1 MFRLAVALAAAA
13 ALAALTTAADAPAR
27 KLMVYF
33 GTYTGQQS
41 GPKSNGIYRCE
52 LDLATGKLSRPVLA
66 GKATNPSFLAIHPN
80 SKFLY
85 AVGEVNMV
93 GQKRGGGV
101 SAFAIDDKG
110 DLTLLNQESSLGA
123 GPCHIVLDKEG
134 KHAFAANYGGGSAVA
149 LPIGKDG
156 KLGPAT
162 GFVQHKGSSVDK
174 SRQQGPH
181 AHSINLDAA
190 GKFAFVADL
199 GLDKVLIYKVE
210 DGKLVA
216 NDPPSVSVPA
226 GGGPRH
232 FAFHP
237 NGKFAYVC
245 NEMTSTVSALSYD
258 ATKGA
263 LEVLQTTSTLP
274 KPHKGNS
281 TAEVVVH
288 PSGKFV
294 YVSNRVHNSIAAFT
308 VDEKTGKLTASG
320 HATKGINIPRNFAL
334 DPTGTW
340 CLVANQAGNDV
351 VVFKVDAKT
360 GALSPTDVRVAV
372 AAPVCVRMMA
382 WPRGG

>member
-1 MFRLAVALAAAA
+1 MSRLAVALAASA
-13 ALAALTTAADAPAR
+13 ALAALTPADDDSAPK

-33 GTYTGQQS
+33 GTYTGQKT
-41 GPKSNGIYRCE
+41 GPKSEGIYRST
-52 LDLATGKLSRPVLA
+52 LDLATGTLSKPVLA
-66 GKATNPSFLAIHPN
+66 GKAVNPSFLAIHP
-80 SKFLY
+80 SRKFLY
-85 AVGEVNMV
+85 AVGEVAMV
-93 GQKRGGGV
+93 GNKRGGGV

-123 GPCHIVLDKEG
+123 GPCHIVLDKDG
-134 KHAFAANYGGGSAVA
+134 KYAFAANYGGGSALA
-149 LPIGKDG
+149 LPVGKDG
-156 KLGPAT
+156 KLGAAS

-237 NGKFAYVC
+237 NGKFTYVN
-245 NEMTSTVSALSYD
+245 NEMTSTVSAMSYD

-263 LEVLQTTSTLP
+263 LEVVQTISTLP

-288 PSGKFV
+288 PTGKFV
-294 YVSNRVHNSIAAFT
+294 YVSNRGHNSIAAFT
-308 VDEKTGKLTASG
+308 VDETTGKLTAAG
-320 HATKGINIPRNFAL
+320 HATKGINIPRNFAI
-334 DPTGTW
+334 DPTGKW

-360 GALSPTDVRVAV
+360 GALAPTDARVEV
-372 AAPVCVRMMA
+372 AAPVCVRMMP
-382 WPRGG
+382 WPAK